1 MTMPD
6 ATGYRS
12 SRGGRTMPIV
22 ATDVVSEWGTFLAGV
37 SPALLVAG
45 EALETLRTLPAV
57 SIDTVI
63 TSPPYWGQRRY
74 ADPTAL
80 GGEPTVREYVAALL
94 PICAEIGRVLKPS
107 GSFWLNLGDAYARK
121 GLCGIPWR
129 VALALQD
136 EGGWLMRNEVIW
148 HKLKGGPDNARDK
161 LRNVHEHVFH
171 FVRSPRPYY
180 DIDAIRNAP
189 RATGVGAAGVVTA
202 TGVSGVRY
210 RRQIQRSTALSL
222 TERVAALA
230 ALDATLTRVA
240 MGELFDFRMVIR
252 GEQRVTHSA
261 STAVSGRANEL
272 ARAGFYI
279 LPYHRGGSKPGDV
292 WEIVP
297 EDAWRRD
304 AHSAPFPEDLCTI
317 PVLATCP
324 LGGIVLD
331 PFAGTGTAIVAAVR
345 HGRRGIGIDLSAEYL
360 QTARERLA
368 ALGVL

>member
-1 MTMPD
+1 
-6 ATGYRS
+6 
-12 SRGGRTMPIV
+12 MPID
-22 ATDVVSEWGTFLAGV
+22 AIHAAPEWGPFLAGATPV
-37 SPALLVAG
+37 LLVAG
-45 EALETLRTLPAV
+45 EALATLRTLPTA

-80 GGEPTVREYVAALL
+80 GAEPTVREYVAALL
-94 PICAEIGRVLKPS
+94 PVCAEIGRVLKPT

-129 VALALQD
+129 VAIALQD
-136 EGGWLMRNEVIW
+136 EGGWIMRNEVIW

-171 FVRSPRPYY
+171 FVRSARPYY

-189 RATGVGAAGVVTA
+189 RATVVGAAGTVTA

-210 RRQIQRSTALSL
+210 RRQIQRSTALSA

-230 ALDATLTRVA
+230 ALDATLARVA
-240 MGELFDFRMVIR
+240 AGELFDFRMVIR

-297 EDAWRRD
+297 EDTWRRD
-304 AHSAPFPEDLCTI
+304 AHSAPFPEDLCTL

-324 LGGIVLD
+324 PGGIVLD
-331 PFAGTGTAIVAAVR
+331 PFAGTGTAVVAALR

-360 QTARERLA
+360 RTAGERLA
-368 ALGVL
+368 SLGM

>member
-1 MTMPD
+1 
-6 ATGYRS
+6 
-12 SRGGRTMPIV
+12 MPII
-22 ATDVVSEWGTFLAGV
+22 ATAAPEWDPFLTGTA
-37 SPALLVAG
+37 PALLVAG
-45 EALETLRTLPAV
+45 EALATLRTLPAASV
-57 SIDTVI
+57 DMAI

-80 GGEPTVREYVAALL
+80 GGEPTVRDYVAALL
-94 PICAEIGRVLKPS
+94 PICAEIGRVLKPV
-107 GSFWLNLGDAYARK
+107 GSFWLNLGDTYAHK
-121 GLCGIPWR
+121 SLCGIPWR
-129 VALALQD
+129 VAIALQD
-136 EGGWLMRNEVIW
+136 EGGWLLRNEVIW

-161 LRNVHEHVFH
+161 LRTVHEHVFH

-189 RATGVGAAGVVTA
+189 RATVVGAAGVVTA

-210 RRQIQRSTALSL
+210 RRQIQRSTALSP
-222 TERVAALA
+222 TERMAALVAA
-230 ALDATLTRVA
+230 
-240 MGELFDFRMVIR
+240 GELFDFRMVIR

-272 ARAGFYI
+272 ARDGFYI

-297 EDAWRRD
+297 EDTWRRD

-324 LGGIVLD
+324 PGGIVLD
-331 PFAGTGTAIVAAVR
+331 PFVGTGTAIVAAVR

-360 QTARERLA
+360 RTAQERLV
-368 ALGVL
+368 ALGV

>member
-1 MTMPD
+1 M
-6 ATGYRS
+6 S
-12 SRGGRTMPIV
+12 IIV
-22 ATDVVSEWGTFLAGV
+22 EAVAPEWGPFFAG
-37 SPALLVAG
+37 SAPARLIVG
-45 EALETLRTLPAV
+45 EALATVRSLPPA
-57 SIDTVI
+57 SIDMVL

-80 GGEPTVREYVAALL
+80 GGEPTARAYVAALL
-94 PICAEIGRVLKPS
+94 PICAAIGRVLKPT
-107 GSFWLNLGDAYARK
+107 GSFWLNLGDSYARK
-121 GLCGIPWR
+121 GLSGIPWR
-129 VALALQD
+129 VAIALQD
-136 EGGWLMRNEVIW
+136 EGGWILRNEVIW

-171 FVRSPRPYY
+171 FVRSARPYY
-180 DIDAIRNAP
+180 DIDAVRNAP
-189 RATGVGAAGVVTA
+189 RATTTGAAGPVTA

-210 RRQIQRSTALSL
+210 RRQIQRSTALSDG
-222 TERVAALA
+222 ERAAALA
-230 ALDATLTRVA
+230 ALDATLARVA
-240 MGELFDFRMVIR
+240 AGELFDFRMIIR

-272 ARAGFYI
+272 ARDGFYI

-297 EDAWRRD
+297 EDSWRRD

-324 LGGIVLD
+324 PGGLVLD
-331 PFAGTGTAIVAAVR
+331 PFAGTGTAIVSAVR

-360 QTARERLA
+360 ETARERLVP
-368 ALGVL
+368 LLD

>member
-1 MTMPD
+1 MPTVAMTAAP
-6 ATGYRS
+6 
-12 SRGGRTMPIV
+12 
-22 ATDVVSEWGTFLAGV
+22 EWGAFIAGTA
-37 SPALLVAG
+37 PALLVAG
-45 EALETLRTLPAV
+45 EALATLQNLPAA

-80 GGEPTVREYVAALL
+80 GGEPTARDYVAALL
-94 PICAEIGRVLKPS
+94 PICAAIGRALKPS
-107 GSFWLNLGDAYARK
+107 GSFWLNLGDTYLRK

-129 VALALQD
+129 VAIALQD
-136 EGGWLMRNEVIW
+136 EGGWLLRNEIIW

-189 RATGVGAAGVVTA
+189 RATTGGAAGVVTA

-210 RRQIQRSTALSL
+210 RRQIRRSTALSA
-222 TERVAALA
+222 TERAAALA
-230 ALDATLTRVA
+230 ALDATLARVA
-240 MGELFDFRMVIR
+240 AGELFDFRMVIR

-272 ARAGFYI
+272 ARDGFYI

-297 EDAWRRD
+297 EDTWRRD

-324 LGGIVLD
+324 PGGIVLD

-360 QTARERLA
+360 RTAQERLV
-368 ALGVL
+368 ALRR